1 MSISEKNKAINK
13 KIDQNKAQYH
23 LQRQT
28 AKITALSSGNVRKFV
43 NWQRCFTRR
52 RLEKSATM
60 KRFEY

>member
-43 NWQRCFTRR
+43 N
-52 RLEKSATM
+52 
-60 KRFEY
+60 